1 MLEIRRGGLSPCVRI
16 KAHSFSRP
24 SACRAETAA
33 TDIELSAASD
43 GTAMA
48 GATNEQGEAERLE
61 SKDIRRARANSRRM
75 NTCAKIA
82 GGVGVEFHPLF
93 EIPEILS
100 GVSAFRYNGIEI

>member
-1 MLEIRRGGLSPCVRI
+1 M
-16 KAHSFSRP
+16 SRLFG
-24 SACRAETAA
+24 CRVEAAA

-43 GTAMA
+43 GTVMA
-48 GATNEQGEAERLE
+48 GPTNEQGEAERLE

-75 NTCAKIA
+75 NTCAEIA
-82 GGVGVEFHPLF
+82 GGVGAEFHPLF